1 MSPEQRLSRVR
12 TAITQA
18 AHLHARA
25 PGSVR
30 LLAVSKQQSA
40 DAIRE
45 LASLGQRDFGENYV
59 QEAIAKQAELAD
71 LALCWHFIGRIQGNK
86 TREIA
91 ARFDWVHSIERL
103 KHAQRLSAQRSD
115 DRPALNLCLQVNL
128 EGEQGKGGLA
138 PEQAAAT
145 AAAVAALPRLR
156 LRGLM
161 TIPAARADAAQQ
173 LAVFTRL
180 HNLQRELVRG
190 GLNLDTLS
198 MGMSADM
205 EMAIAAGATIV
216 RIGTALFGPRP

>member
-1 MSPEQRLSRVR
+1 VR
-12 TAITQA
+12 AAITQA
-18 AHLHARA
+18 EHLHARA

-30 LLAVSKQQSA
+30 LLAVSKRQSA

-45 LASLGQRDFGENYV
+45 LAALGQRDFGENYV
-59 QEAIAKQAELAD
+59 QEAVAKQAELAD

-91 ARFDWVHSIERL
+91 AHFDWVHSLERV

-115 DRPALNLCLQVNL
+115 DRPALNLCLQINL
-128 EGEQGKGGLA
+128 EGEQSKGGLA
-138 PEQAAAT
+138 PEQVAAT
-145 AAAVAALPRLR
+145 AAAVAVLPRLR

-161 TIPAARADAAQQ
+161 TIPATHLDAAQQ

-180 HNLQRELVRG
+180 HELQRELVRG

-205 EMAIAAGATIV
+205 EIAIVAGATMV

>member
-1 MSPEQRLSRVR
+1 MRA
-12 TAITQA
+12 AITQA
-18 AHLHARA
+18 EHLHARA

-30 LLAVSKQQSA
+30 LLAVSKRQSA

-45 LASLGQRDFGENYV
+45 LAVLGQRDFGENYV
-59 QEAIAKQAELAD
+59 QEAVAKQAELAD

-91 ARFDWVHSIERL
+91 AHFDWVHSLERV

-115 DRPALNLCLQVNL
+115 DRPALNLCLQINL
-128 EGEQGKGGLA
+128 EGEQSKGGLA
-138 PEQAAAT
+138 PEQVAAT
-145 AAAVAALPRLR
+145 AAAVAVLPRLR

-161 TIPAARADAAQQ
+161 TIPATHLDAAQQ

-180 HNLQRELVRG
+180 HELQRELVRG

-205 EMAIAAGATIV
+205 EIAIVAGATMV

>member
-1 MSPEQRLSRVR
+1 MRA
-12 TAITQA
+12 AITQA
-18 AHLHARA
+18 EHLHARA

-30 LLAVSKQQSA
+30 LLAVSKRQSA

-45 LASLGQRDFGENYV
+45 LAALGQRDFGENYV
-59 QEAIAKQAELAD
+59 QEAVAKQAELAD

-91 ARFDWVHSIERL
+91 AHFDWVHSLERV

-115 DRPALNLCLQVNL
+115 DRPALNLCLQINL
-128 EGEQGKGGLA
+128 EGEQSKGGLA
-138 PEQAAAT
+138 PEQVAAT
-145 AAAVAALPRLR
+145 AAAVAVLPRLR

-161 TIPAARADAAQQ
+161 TIPATHLDAAQQ

-180 HNLQRELVRG
+180 HELQRELVRG

-205 EMAIAAGATIV
+205 EIAIVAGATMV

>member
-1 MSPEQRLSRVR
+1 MRA
-12 TAITQA
+12 AITQA
-18 AHLHARA
+18 EHLHARA

-30 LLAVSKQQSA
+30 LLAVSKRQSA

-45 LASLGQRDFGENYV
+45 LAALGQRDFGENYV
-59 QEAIAKQAELAD
+59 QEAVAKQAELAD

-91 ARFDWVHSIERL
+91 AHFDWVHSLERV

-115 DRPALNLCLQVNL
+115 DRPALNLCLQINL
-128 EGEQGKGGLA
+128 EGKQSKGGLA
-138 PEQAAAT
+138 PEQVAAT
-145 AAAVAALPRLR
+145 AAAVAVLPRLR

-161 TIPAARADAAQQ
+161 TIPATHLDAAQQ

-180 HNLQRELVRG
+180 HELQRELVRG

-205 EMAIAAGATIV
+205 EIAIVAGATMV